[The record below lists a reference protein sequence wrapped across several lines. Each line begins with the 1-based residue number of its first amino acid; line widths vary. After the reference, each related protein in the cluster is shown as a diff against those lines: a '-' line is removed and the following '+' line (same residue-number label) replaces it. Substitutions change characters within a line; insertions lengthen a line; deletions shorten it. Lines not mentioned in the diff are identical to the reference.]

1 MRSHRTNIDKDQK
14 IIMMKNIK
22 TPFAIVTFFA
32 LFFITGNL
40 KMRAQTAL
48 ATVPEKKTEVAATP
62 DELAKLRSAIEANP
76 NDLAAHEAYL
86 KATGFTKWGAAEDPE
101 FVRQYEEW
109 MKKFP
114 TSAAVPYALG
124 HAYAGKESPKAKPY
138 LLKAV
143 AIDPKFDKAWSD
155 LWIDGERWGD
165 FKLSASY
172 LLKAKEAA
180 PTNPD
185 YAFYYANA
193 VKETDFAK
201 YQELSLAVAHDFPN
215 TERGAQALYWLANRT
230 NNVKDKITFYEQQKK
245 DFPADKFSWTSSG
258 MSEYFNLLLEQS
270 PEKAVALSEY
280 MIGLNMKGA
289 KTWESNLKTAKKIG
303 EAESLLAKGNA
314 IEASALLD
322 SVAVPRYSSA
332 KEYILLLKS
341 KAMDAAGKTSKA
353 YDNLL
358 TSYAKEPTESVNKQL
373 IYYGSR
379 LGKKENDVKKD
390 VWYVRDTASRQA
402 PVFNMETYLTKGWAS
417 LNDYKGKV
425 VLITY
430 WFPGCGPC
438 RGEFPHFEN
447 VVKKFKGKDF
457 VYLGINIVPDQDDYV
472 VPFMKS
478 SGYSFIPIKDNDKW
492 TKGPMDNR
500 NAAPVN
506 FLIDQDGKIIF
517 SNFRTDGKTEATLEI
532 MIKSMLERKK
542 TS

>member
-1 MRSHRTNIDKDQK
+1 
-14 IIMMKNIK
+14 MKNNSRQ
-22 TPFAIVTFFA
+22 FA
-32 LFFITGNL
+32 LIIFFILFLIAGNS
-40 KMRAQTAL
+40 KTKAQTAS
-48 ATVPEKKTEVAATP
+48 ATSTEKKTEVVPSP

-76 NDLAAHEAYL
+76 DDLAAHEAYL
-86 KATGFTKWGAAEDPE
+86 KATGFTKWGAAENEE
-101 FVRQYEEW
+101 FVKQYQEW

-143 AIDPKFDKAWSD
+143 AIDPKFDKAYFD

-165 FKLSASY
+165 FELSRSY
-172 LLKAKEAA
+172 LAKAKEAA
-180 PTNPD
+180 PANAD
-185 YAFYYANA
+185 YAFYYASG
-193 VKETDFAK
+193 VKEKDFAR
-201 YQELSLAVAHDFPN
+201 YQELSLAVARDFPN

-230 NNVKDKITFYEQQKK
+230 KNVRDKIVFYEQQKK

-258 MSEYFNLLLEQS
+258 MSEYFNLLLELS
-270 PEKAVALSEY
+270 PERAIALSEN
-280 MIGLNMKGA
+280 MIGLNMKSS
-289 KTWESNLKTAKKIG
+289 KTWENNLKTAKNIR
-303 EAESLLAKGNA
+303 EALSLFEKGKGA
-314 IEASALLD
+314 EASAILD

-341 KAMDAAGKTSKA
+341 KAMNATGNTQKA
-353 YDNLL
+353 YDNILA
-358 TSYAKEPTESVNKQL
+358 SYAKEPTERLNNELVN
-373 IYYGSR
+373 YGSK
-379 LGKKENDVKKD
+379 LGKNENDIQKD
-390 VWYVRDTASRQA
+390 VWYIRDTASRQA

-457 VYLGINIVPDQDDYV
+457 VYLGINIVPGQDDYV

-478 SGYSFIPIKDNDKW
+478 SGYSFTPIKDNDKW

-517 SNFRTDGKTEATLEI
+517 SNFRTDGKNEATLEM